1 MLRPPFSQ
9 EAIPINNWDV
19 IVIGAGAAGLM
30 TCLELPSN
38 LKVLLLNRNTSKVSS
53 SRWAQGGIASVVRQ
67 DDSFDL
73 HAEDTLKAGDGL
85 CDFQAVEMLVKEAP
99 GCVDRLQNLGMIF
112 DQSSDQLATT
122 LEAAHSRRRVLHVK
136 DRTGR
141 ALVEVLEDHVE
152 NKKNILHCRGVR
164 VTELLIENEE
174 CKGVQVL
181 DGANLYW
188 IQSRAV
194 VLATGGGGHL
204 FTNTTNPAQSSGEGI
219 ALAWKAGAA
228 IEDLEF
234 VQFHPTALKFYGAPC
249 FLISEALRGEGA
261 ILVDKNGES
270 PVKNLENR
278 DLATRDQVSRAIM
291 KNMHDNNVDHV
302 GLDLRYIDPEKIVE
316 RFPTILSRC
325 QDYGVNPLNELI
337 PVAPAALYW
346 MGGVKTDLNA
356 CSTRKGLY
364 AVGEVASTGVHGANR
379 LASNSLMECLVFAR
393 KMSSIVLNDLS
404 KVEKFDRSFQE
415 FDIEDPKE
423 DQISII
429 SQWKLTI
436 IDKPLI
442 EGKIEH
448 LGPIMNAFYIYSN
461 LLIKNEI
468 PLFESKLIDIKA
480 DNLHIHNIVLKSSKP
495 NVKPLILQIGN
506 SLLSDTIN
514 CFDQLNESPKV
525 KIKKTDI
532 TTNIPKKLSFGFN
545 KKVKFFNFFIPPFIA
560 IFSLILFSSSF
571 IYFYSPFENIE
582 RKELTNPE

>member
-1 MLRPPFSQ
+1 MLRAPFSQ
-9 EAIPINNWDV
+9 EPIPINNWDV

-30 TCLELPSN
+30 ASLELPKN

-53 SRWAQGGIASVVRQ
+53 SRWAQGGIASVIRQ

-73 HAEDTLKAGDGL
+73 HADDTLKAGDGL
-85 CDFQAVEMLVKEAP
+85 CDLQAVEMLVKEAP
-99 GCVDRLQNLGMIF
+99 GCVNRLQNLGMIF

-261 ILVDKNGES
+261 VLVDKNGES
-270 PVKNLENR
+270 PVKNLKNR

-325 QDYGVNPLNELI
+325 QDYGVNPLNEVI
-337 PVAPAALYW
+337 PVAPAAHYW
-346 MGGVKTDLNA
+346 MGGVRTDLNA
-356 CSTRKGLY
+356 STTRKGLY

-393 KMSSIVLNDLS
+393 KMSSIVLNDFPKLV
-404 KVEKFDRSFQE
+404 KLDRSSQE
-415 FDIEDPKE
+415 FDIQDPQE
-423 DQISII
+423 DQILNIAEKIDQLRKLCWLNLGVSRNKLNMSKFLSNIKDDMAKLQKNDLLNII
-429 SQWKLTI
+429 EKIKFDQKIKLNE
-436 IDKPLI
+436 PNRRAL
-442 EGKIEH
+442 
-448 LGPIMNAFYIYSN
+448 N
-461 LLIKNEI
+461 LLLDLQNRQITTLTLINACLFREESRGGHYRDDFPCKDEKWECHTRQQLDQEIKKRFIKN
-468 PLFESKLIDIKA
+468 
-480 DNLHIHNIVLKSSKP
+480 
-495 NVKPLILQIGN
+495 
-506 SLLSDTIN
+506 
-514 CFDQLNESPKV
+514 
-525 KIKKTDI
+525 
-532 TTNIPKKLSFGFN
+532 
-545 KKVKFFNFFIPPFIA
+545 
-560 IFSLILFSSSF
+560 
-571 IYFYSPFENIE
+571 
-582 RKELTNPE
+582 

>member
-9 EAIPINNWDV
+9 EPIPINNWDV

-38 LKVLLLNRNTSKVSS
+38 LKVLLLNRNTSKASS
-53 SRWAQGGIASVVRQ
+53 SRWAQGGIASVVRE

-99 GCVDRLQNLGMIF
+99 GCVERLQNLGMIF

-141 ALVEVLEDHVE
+141 ALVEVLEDHIE
-152 NKKNILHCRGVR
+152 NQKNILHCRGVR
-164 VTELLIENEE
+164 VTELLIENNE
-174 CKGVQVL
+174 CRGVQVL

-188 IQSRAV
+188 IKSRAV

-325 QDYGVNPLNELI
+325 QDYGVNPLNEVI
-337 PVAPAALYW
+337 PVAPAAHYW

-356 CSTRKGLY
+356 SSTRKGLY

-404 KVEKFDRSFQE
+404 KFEKFDRSFLE

-423 DQISII
+423 DQISIVAEKI
-429 SQWKLTI
+429 DELRKLCWLNLGVSRNKVNMSKFLNCI
-436 IDKPLI
+436 QNDIDKLNTNDLLNCL
-442 EGKIEH
+442 EKIKFDQKVKLSERNRRA
-448 LGPIMNAFYIYSN
+448 LN
-461 LLIKNEI
+461 LLLDLKNRQITTITLLIACLFREESRGGHYRDDFPDKDKNWVCHTRQQLDQRIQKRFIKN
-468 PLFESKLIDIKA
+468 
-480 DNLHIHNIVLKSSKP
+480 
-495 NVKPLILQIGN
+495 
-506 SLLSDTIN
+506 
-514 CFDQLNESPKV
+514 
-525 KIKKTDI
+525 
-532 TTNIPKKLSFGFN
+532 
-545 KKVKFFNFFIPPFIA
+545 
-560 IFSLILFSSSF
+560 
-571 IYFYSPFENIE
+571 
-582 RKELTNPE
+582 

>member
-9 EAIPINNWDV
+9 EPISINNWDV

-30 TCLELPSN
+30 TSLELPTN

-53 SRWAQGGIASVVRQ
+53 SRWAQGGIASVIRQ

-73 HAEDTLKAGDGL
+73 HADDTLKAGDGL

-152 NKKNILHCRGVR
+152 SKKNILHCRGVR

-261 ILVDKNGES
+261 ILVDKTGES
-270 PVKNLENR
+270 PVKNLKNR

-325 QDYGVNPLNELI
+325 QDYGVNPLNEVI
-337 PVAPAALYW
+337 PVAPAAHYW

-356 CSTRKGLY
+356 STTRKGLY

-393 KMSSIVLNDLS
+393 KMSSIVLNDPPKLVKFERSS
-404 KVEKFDRSFQE
+404 KE
-415 FDIEDPKE
+415 FDTQDPKE
-423 DQISII
+423 DQISKIAEKI
-429 SQWKLTI
+429 DELRKLCWLNLGVSRNKVNMSKFLNFI
-436 IDKPLI
+436 QDDIDKLQKNALLI
-442 EGKIEH
+442 IIEKIKFDQKIKLSERNRRALNLLLDLKNRQITTLTLLKACLFREESRGGH
-448 LGPIMNAFYIYSN
+448 YRDDFPYKHKNWECHTRQQLDQKIQKRFIKNSN
-461 LLIKNEI
+461 L
-468 PLFESKLIDIKA
+468 PDS
-480 DNLHIHNIVLKSSKP
+480 
-495 NVKPLILQIGN
+495 
-506 SLLSDTIN
+506 
-514 CFDQLNESPKV
+514 
-525 KIKKTDI
+525 
-532 TTNIPKKLSFGFN
+532 
-545 KKVKFFNFFIPPFIA
+545 
-560 IFSLILFSSSF
+560 
-571 IYFYSPFENIE
+571 
-582 RKELTNPE
+582 

>member
-9 EAIPINNWDV
+9 ELIPINNWDV
-19 IVIGAGAAGLM
+19 IVVGAGAAGLM
-30 TCLELPSN
+30 TCLELPAN

-73 HAEDTLKAGDGL
+73 HADDTLKAGDGL
-85 CDFQAVEMLVKEAP
+85 CDFKAVQMLVKEAP
-99 GCVDRLQNLGMIF
+99 DCVDRLQNLGMIF
-112 DQSSDQLATT
+112 DQSSDQLSTT

-141 ALVEVLEDHVE
+141 ALVEVLEDHIE

-325 QDYGVNPLNELI
+325 QDYGVNPLNEVI
-337 PVAPAALYW
+337 PVAPAAHYW

-356 CSTRKGLY
+356 SSTRKGLY

-393 KMSSIVLNDLS
+393 KMSSIVLNDLP
-404 KVEKFDRSFQE
+404 KFAKFDRSLQE

-423 DQISII
+423 DQISKIAEKI
-429 SQWKLTI
+429 DELRKLCWLNLGVSRNKINMSKFLNFIQDDIDKLHKNALLNSLEKIKFDQKIKLSERNRRALNLLLDLKNRQITTI
-436 IDKPLI
+436 ILLKACLFREESRGGHYRDDFPDKDKNWECHTRQQLDQ
-442 EGKIEH
+442 KIQKR
-448 LGPIMNAFYIYSN
+448 F
-461 LLIKNEI
+461 IKN
-468 PLFESKLIDIKA
+468 
-480 DNLHIHNIVLKSSKP
+480 
-495 NVKPLILQIGN
+495 
-506 SLLSDTIN
+506 
-514 CFDQLNESPKV
+514 
-525 KIKKTDI
+525 
-532 TTNIPKKLSFGFN
+532 
-545 KKVKFFNFFIPPFIA
+545 
-560 IFSLILFSSSF
+560 
-571 IYFYSPFENIE
+571 
-582 RKELTNPE
+582 

>member
-9 EAIPINNWDV
+9 EPIPINNWDV

-99 GCVDRLQNLGMIF
+99 GCVERLQNLGMIF

-141 ALVEVLEDHVE
+141 ALVEVLEDHIE
-152 NKKNILHCRGVR
+152 NQKNILHCRGVR
-164 VTELLIENEE
+164 VTELFIDNKE
-174 CKGVQVL
+174 CRGVQVL

-188 IQSRAV
+188 IKSRAV

-249 FLISEALRGEGA
+249 FLISETLRGEGA

-325 QDYGVNPLNELI
+325 QDYGVNPLNEVI
-337 PVAPAALYW
+337 PVAPAAHYW

-356 CSTRKGLY
+356 SSTRKGLY

-404 KVEKFDRSFQE
+404 KFEKFDRSFQE

-429 SQWKLTI
+429 AEKIDELRKLCWLNLGVSRNKVNMSKFLNYI
-436 IDKPLI
+436 QNDIDKLNKNDLLNSL
-442 EGKIEH
+442 EKIKFDQKIKLSERNRRA
-448 LGPIMNAFYIYSN
+448 LN
-461 LLIKNEI
+461 LLLDLKNRQITTITLLKACLFREESRGGHYRDDFPDKDKNWECHTRQQLDQKIQKRFIKN
-468 PLFESKLIDIKA
+468 
-480 DNLHIHNIVLKSSKP
+480 
-495 NVKPLILQIGN
+495 
-506 SLLSDTIN
+506 
-514 CFDQLNESPKV
+514 
-525 KIKKTDI
+525 
-532 TTNIPKKLSFGFN
+532 
-545 KKVKFFNFFIPPFIA
+545 
-560 IFSLILFSSSF
+560 
-571 IYFYSPFENIE
+571 
-582 RKELTNPE
+582 

>member
-9 EAIPINNWDV
+9 QPISIDEWDV

-30 TCLELPSN
+30 TCLELPAN

-53 SRWAQGGIASVVRQ
+53 SRWAQGGIASVVRP

-85 CDFQAVEMLVKEAP
+85 CDYKAVEMLVREAP

-112 DQSSDQLATT
+112 DQSFDQLATT

-152 NKKNILHCRGVR
+152 SKKNILHCRGVR
-164 VTELLIENEE
+164 VTELSIQNNE

-181 DGANLYW
+181 DGSNLYW
-188 IQSRAV
+188 ITSRAV

-234 VQFHPTALKFYGAPC
+234 IQFHPTALKSYGAPC

-261 ILVDKNGES
+261 VLVDKNGES
-270 PVKNLENR
+270 PVKHLQNK
-278 DLATRDQVSRAIM
+278 DLASRDQVSRAIM
-291 KNMHDNNVDHV
+291 KNMHDNDIDHV
-302 GLDLRYIDPEKIVE
+302 GLDLRYIYPEKIVE

-325 QDYGVNPLNELI
+325 QDYGVNPLNEVI
-337 PVAPAALYW
+337 PVAPAAHYW
-346 MGGVKTDLNA
+346 MGGVHTDLKA
-356 CSTRKGLY
+356 SSSIKGLY

-393 KMSSIVLNDLS
+393 KMSSIVLNSPVNINKL
-404 KVEKFDRSFQE
+404 DRLNDELYIQDHE
-415 FDIEDPKE
+415 E
-423 DQISII
+423 DQLSRISE
-429 SQWKLTI
+429 K
-436 IDKPLI
+436 IDELRNACWVHLGVSRNKSSMKKFLKNLQNDIDALQHNPLLNSLK
-442 EGKIEH
+442 KIEIDQKIK
-448 LGPIMNAFYIYSN
+448 LSEPNRRGFN
-461 LLIKNEI
+461 LLLDLQNRQITTSILLKAC
-468 PLFESKLIDIKA
+468 LFREESRGGHYRDDFPFKDKYWECHTRQQID
-480 DNLHIHNIVLKSSKP
+480 
-495 NVKPLILQIGN
+495 Q
-506 SLLSDTIN
+506 
-514 CFDQLNESPKV
+514 
-525 KIKKTDI
+525 KIKKR
-532 TTNIPKKLSFGFN
+532 
-545 KKVKFFNFFIPPFIA
+545 FIK
-560 IFSLILFSSSF
+560 
-571 IYFYSPFENIE
+571 N
-582 RKELTNPE
+582 

>member
-9 EAIPINNWDV
+9 EPILLNNWDV
-19 IVIGAGAAGLM
+19 IVVGAGAAGLM
-30 TCLELPSN
+30 TCLELPAN
-38 LKVLLLNRNTSKVSS
+38 LKVLLLNRNTSKISS

-73 HAEDTLKAGDGL
+73 HADDTLKAGDGL
-85 CDFQAVEMLVKEAP
+85 CDYQAVEMLVKEAP

-141 ALVEVLEDHVE
+141 ALVEVLEDHIE

-164 VTELLIENEE
+164 VTELFIENEE

-261 ILVDKNGES
+261 ILVDKNGQS
-270 PVKNLENR
+270 PVKNLKNR

-316 RFPTILSRC
+316 RFPTILGRC
-325 QDYGVNPLNELI
+325 QDYGVNPLNEII
-337 PVAPAALYW
+337 PVAPAAHYW

-356 CSTRKGLY
+356 SSTRKGLY

-393 KMSSIVLNDLS
+393 KMSSIVLNESS
-404 KVEKFDRSFQE
+404 KLEKSDRSFKE
-415 FDIEDPKE
+415 FDIQDPKE
-423 DQISII
+423 DQISQISEKIDELRKLCWSNLGVSRNKANMSKFLHNIQLDI
-429 SQWKLTI
+429 SQLQKNDLLSSLEKIKFHQKIKLSERNRRA
-436 IDKPLI
+436 L
-442 EGKIEH
+442 
-448 LGPIMNAFYIYSN
+448 N
-461 LLIKNEI
+461 LLLDLKNRQITTITLLKACLFREESRGGHYRDDFPEKDKNWECHTRQQLDQNIQKRFIKN
-468 PLFESKLIDIKA
+468 
-480 DNLHIHNIVLKSSKP
+480 
-495 NVKPLILQIGN
+495 
-506 SLLSDTIN
+506 
-514 CFDQLNESPKV
+514 
-525 KIKKTDI
+525 
-532 TTNIPKKLSFGFN
+532 
-545 KKVKFFNFFIPPFIA
+545 
-560 IFSLILFSSSF
+560 
-571 IYFYSPFENIE
+571 
-582 RKELTNPE
+582 

>member
-9 EAIPINNWDV
+9 EPIPLKNWDV

-30 TCLELPSN
+30 TCLELPAN
-38 LKVLLLNRNTSKVSS
+38 LKVLLLNRNTSKISS
-53 SRWAQGGIASVVRQ
+53 SRWAQGGIASVIRQ

-73 HAEDTLKAGDGL
+73 HADDTLKAGDGL

-164 VTELLIENEE
+164 VTELLIDNEE

-188 IQSRAV
+188 IKSRAV

-261 ILVDKNGES
+261 ILVDKIGES
-270 PVKNLENR
+270 PVKNLKNR
-278 DLATRDQVSRAIM
+278 DLATRDHVSRAIM

-325 QDYGVNPLNELI
+325 QDYGVNPLNEVI
-337 PVAPAALYW
+337 PVAPAAHYW

-356 CSTRKGLY
+356 SSTRKGLY

-415 FDIEDPKE
+415 FDIEDPKD

-429 SQWKLTI
+429 AEKIDELRKLCWLNLGVSRNKVNMSKFLNYI
-436 IDKPLI
+436 QNDINKLNKNDLLNSL
-442 EGKIEH
+442 EKIKFDQKIKLSERNRRA
-448 LGPIMNAFYIYSN
+448 LN
-461 LLIKNEI
+461 LLLDLKNRQITTITLLKACLFREESRGGHYRNDFPDKDKNRECHTRQKLDQKIQKRFIKN
-468 PLFESKLIDIKA
+468 
-480 DNLHIHNIVLKSSKP
+480 
-495 NVKPLILQIGN
+495 
-506 SLLSDTIN
+506 
-514 CFDQLNESPKV
+514 
-525 KIKKTDI
+525 
-532 TTNIPKKLSFGFN
+532 
-545 KKVKFFNFFIPPFIA
+545 
-560 IFSLILFSSSF
+560 
-571 IYFYSPFENIE
+571 
-582 RKELTNPE
+582 

>member
-9 EAIPINNWDV
+9 EPISINTWDV

-38 LKVLLLNRNTSKVSS
+38 LKVLLLNRNTSKASS
-53 SRWAQGGIASVVRQ
+53 SRWAQGGIASVVRP

-85 CDFQAVEMLVKEAP
+85 CDVKAVEMLVREAP

-112 DQSSDQLATT
+112 DQNCDQLATT

-152 NKKNILHCRGVR
+152 NKENILHCRGVR
-164 VTELLIENEE
+164 VTDLLIENEE

-181 DGANLYW
+181 DGSNLYW
-188 IQSRAV
+188 ITSRAV

-234 VQFHPTALKFYGAPC
+234 IQFHPTALKFYGAPC

-261 ILVDKNGES
+261 VLVDNNGES
-270 PVKNLENR
+270 PVKYLQNR

-325 QDYGVNPLNELI
+325 QDYGVNPLNEVI
-337 PVAPAALYW
+337 PVAPAAHYW
-346 MGGVKTDLNA
+346 MGGIRTDLNA
-356 CSTRKGLY
+356 STNRKGLY

-393 KMSSIVLNDLS
+393 KMSSIVLNNPLNLR
-404 KVEKFDRSFQE
+404 KLERRKEE
-415 FDIEDPKE
+415 FYIQDPPEDH
-423 DQISII
+423 ISII
-429 SQWKLTI
+429 A
-436 IDKPLI
+436 
-442 EGKIEH
+442 GKIDELRKACWIN
-448 LGPIMNAFYIYSN
+448 LGVSRNRSNMIEFLNHIQADMDQLHKNPLLNSLHQIEYDQKIKLNEPNRRGLN
-461 LLIKNEI
+461 LLLDLQNRQITTLTLLKACLFRKESRGGHYRDDFPDKDKNWECHTRQQLDQKIQKRFIKN
-468 PLFESKLIDIKA
+468 
-480 DNLHIHNIVLKSSKP
+480 
-495 NVKPLILQIGN
+495 
-506 SLLSDTIN
+506 
-514 CFDQLNESPKV
+514 
-525 KIKKTDI
+525 
-532 TTNIPKKLSFGFN
+532 
-545 KKVKFFNFFIPPFIA
+545 
-560 IFSLILFSSSF
+560 
-571 IYFYSPFENIE
+571 
-582 RKELTNPE
+582 

>member
-1 MLRPPFSQ
+1 MLRAPFSQ
-9 EAIPINNWDV
+9 ELIQINNWDV

-30 TCLELPSN
+30 SCLELPSN
-38 LKVLLLNRNTSKVSS
+38 LKVLLLNRNTSKISS
-53 SRWAQGGIASVVRQ
+53 SRWAQGGIASVVRK
-67 DDSFDL
+67 DDSFEL
-73 HAEDTLKAGDGL
+73 HANDTLKAGDGL
-85 CDFQAVEMLVKEAP
+85 CDLQAVEMLVREAP

-141 ALVEVLEDHVE
+141 ALVEVLEDHIE

-164 VTELLIENEE
+164 VTDLLIENEE

-270 PVKNLENR
+270 PVKYLENR

-291 KNMHDNNVDHV
+291 KNMYDNNVDHV

-325 QDYGVNPLNELI
+325 QDYGVNPLNEVI
-337 PVAPAALYW
+337 PVAPAAHYW

-356 CSTRKGLY
+356 SSTRKGLY

-393 KMSSIVLNDLS
+393 KMSSIVLNDPP
-404 KVEKFDRSFQE
+404 KFMKCNRSFQE
-415 FDIEDPKE
+415 FDIQEPKE
-423 DQISII
+423 DQISKIVEKIDELRKLCWLNLGVSRNEVNMSKFLSYLEDDI
-429 SQWKLTI
+429 SHSQKNVLISSLKKIKFDQKIKLSE
-436 IDKPLI
+436 PNRRAL
-442 EGKIEH
+442 
-448 LGPIMNAFYIYSN
+448 N
-461 LLIKNEI
+461 LLLDLKNR
-468 PLFESKLIDIKA
+468 
-480 DNLHIHNIVLKSSKP
+480 
-495 NVKPLILQIGN
+495 Q
-506 SLLSDTIN
+506 
-514 CFDQLNESPKV
+514 
-525 KIKKTDI
+525 I
-532 TTNIPKKLSFGFN
+532 TTITLLKACLFREESRGGHYRDDFPDKDKNWECHTRQQVNEKIHKR
-545 KKVKFFNFFIPPFIA
+545 FIR
-560 IFSLILFSSSF
+560 
-571 IYFYSPFENIE
+571 N
-582 RKELTNPE
+582 

>member
-9 EAIPINNWDV
+9 EPIPINNWDV

-53 SRWAQGGIASVVRQ
+53 SRWAQGGIASVVRK

-99 GCVDRLQNLGMIF
+99 GCVERLQNLGMIF

-141 ALVEVLEDHVE
+141 ALVEVLEDHIE
-152 NKKNILHCRGVR
+152 NQKNILHCRGVR
-164 VTELLIENEE
+164 VTELLIENNE
-174 CKGVQVL
+174 CRGVQVL

-188 IQSRAV
+188 IKSRAV

-278 DLATRDQVSRAIM
+278 DLASRDQVSRAIM

-325 QDYGVNPLNELI
+325 QDYGVNPLNEVI
-337 PVAPAALYW
+337 PVAPAAHYW

-356 CSTRKGLY
+356 SSTRKGLY
-364 AVGEVASTGVHGANR
+364 AVGEIASTGVHGANR

-404 KVEKFDRSFQE
+404 KSEKFDRSFQE

-423 DQISII
+423 DQICII
-429 SQWKLTI
+429 SEKIDELRKLCWLNLGVSRNKVNMSKFLNYI
-436 IDKPLI
+436 QNDIDKLNKNDLLNSL
-442 EGKIEH
+442 EKIKFDQKIKLNERNRRA
-448 LGPIMNAFYIYSN
+448 LN
-461 LLIKNEI
+461 LLLDLKNRQITTITLLKACLFREESRGGHYRDDFPDKDKNWECHTRQQSDQKIQKRFIKN
-468 PLFESKLIDIKA
+468 
-480 DNLHIHNIVLKSSKP
+480 
-495 NVKPLILQIGN
+495 
-506 SLLSDTIN
+506 
-514 CFDQLNESPKV
+514 
-525 KIKKTDI
+525 
-532 TTNIPKKLSFGFN
+532 
-545 KKVKFFNFFIPPFIA
+545 
-560 IFSLILFSSSF
+560 
-571 IYFYSPFENIE
+571 
-582 RKELTNPE
+582 

>member
-9 EAIPINNWDV
+9 EPIPINNWDV

-30 TCLELPSN
+30 TCLELPAN

-99 GCVDRLQNLGMIF
+99 GCVERLQNLGMIF

-141 ALVEVLEDHVE
+141 ALVEVLEDHIE

-164 VTELLIENEE
+164 VTELFIENKE
-174 CKGVQVL
+174 CRGVQVL

-188 IQSRAV
+188 IKSRAV

-278 DLATRDQVSRAIM
+278 DLATRDQVSRAII

-325 QDYGVNPLNELI
+325 QDYGVNPLNEVI
-337 PVAPAALYW
+337 PVAPAAHYW
-346 MGGVKTDLNA
+346 MGGIKTDLNA
-356 CSTRKGLY
+356 SSTRKGLY
-364 AVGEVASTGVHGANR
+364 AVGEVASTGVHGAKR
-379 LASNSLMECLVFAR
+379 LASNSLMECLVFSR
-393 KMSSIVLNDLS
+393 KMSSIVLNDFS
-404 KVEKFDRSFQE
+404 KFEKFDRSFQE

-429 SQWKLTI
+429 AEKIDELRKLCW
-436 IDKPLI
+436 LN
-442 EGKIEH
+442 
-448 LGPIMNAFYIYSN
+448 LGVSRNKVNMSKFLNYIQN
-461 LLIKNEI
+461 
-468 PLFESKLIDIKA
+468 DI
-480 DNLHIHNIVLKSSKP
+480 
-495 NVKPLILQIGN
+495 
-506 SLLSDTIN
+506 
-514 CFDQLNESPKV
+514 DQLNKNDLLNSLE
-525 KIKKTDI
+525 KIKFDQKIKLSERNRRALNLLLDLKNRQI
-532 TTNIPKKLSFGFN
+532 TTITLLKACLFREESRGGQYRDDFPDKDKNWECHTRQQLDQKIQKR
-545 KKVKFFNFFIPPFIA
+545 FIK
-560 IFSLILFSSSF
+560 
-571 IYFYSPFENIE
+571 N
-582 RKELTNPE
+582 

>member
-1 MLRPPFSQ
+1 MLRPPFSP
-9 EAIPINNWDV
+9 EPIPINNWDV

-38 LKVLLLNRNTSKVSS
+38 LNVLLLNRNTSKVSS
-53 SRWAQGGIASVVRQ
+53 SRWAQGGIASVVRK
-67 DDSFDL
+67 DDSFAL

-85 CDFQAVEMLVKEAP
+85 CDFKAVEMLVNEAP
-99 GCVDRLQNLGMIF
+99 SCVARLQNLGMIF
-112 DQSSDQLATT
+112 DQSADQLATT

-141 ALVEVLEDHVE
+141 ALVEVLEDHIE

-164 VTELLIENEE
+164 VTELFIENEE

-188 IQSRAV
+188 IKSRAV

-270 PVKNLENR
+270 PVKNLKNR
-278 DLATRDQVSRAIM
+278 DLASRDQVSRAIM
-291 KNMHDNNVDHV
+291 KNMHDNAVDYV

-325 QDYGVNPLNELI
+325 QDYGVNPLNEVI
-337 PVAPAALYW
+337 PVAPAAHYW

-356 CSTRKGLY
+356 SSTRKGLY

-393 KMSSIVLNDLS
+393 KMSSIVLNDPPKFL
-404 KVEKFDRSFQE
+404 KFDKSFQE
-415 FDIEDPKE
+415 LDIEDPKE

-429 SQWKLTI
+429 AEKIDDLRKLCW
-436 IDKPLI
+436 
-442 EGKIEH
+442 
-448 LGPIMNAFYIYSN
+448 SN
-461 LLIKNEI
+461 LGVSRNEANMSKFLDTIRDEMAQLNKNDFLKSLETIRFDQRIKLSEPNRRVLNLLLDLKNRQITTMTLLKACLFREESRGGHYRDDFPDKDKNWECHTRQLLDQKIQKRFIKN
-468 PLFESKLIDIKA
+468 
-480 DNLHIHNIVLKSSKP
+480 
-495 NVKPLILQIGN
+495 
-506 SLLSDTIN
+506 
-514 CFDQLNESPKV
+514 
-525 KIKKTDI
+525 
-532 TTNIPKKLSFGFN
+532 
-545 KKVKFFNFFIPPFIA
+545 
-560 IFSLILFSSSF
+560 
-571 IYFYSPFENIE
+571 
-582 RKELTNPE
+582 

>member
-9 EAIPINNWDV
+9 EPISINTWDV

-38 LKVLLLNRNTSKVSS
+38 LKVLLLNRNTSKASS
-53 SRWAQGGIASVVRQ
+53 SRWAQGGIASVVRP

-85 CDFQAVEMLVKEAP
+85 CDFKAVEMLVREAP

-112 DQSSDQLATT
+112 DQNCDQLATT

-152 NKKNILHCRGVR
+152 NKENILHCRGVR

-181 DGANLYW
+181 DGSNLYW
-188 IQSRAV
+188 ITSRAV

-234 VQFHPTALKFYGAPC
+234 IQFHPTALKFYGAPC

-261 ILVDKNGES
+261 VLVDKNGES
-270 PVKNLENR
+270 PVKYLQNR

-325 QDYGVNPLNELI
+325 QDYGVNPLNEVI
-337 PVAPAALYW
+337 PVAPAAHYW
-346 MGGVKTDLNA
+346 MGGVRTDLNA
-356 CSTRKGLY
+356 SSNRKGLY

-393 KMSSIVLNDLS
+393 KMSSIVLNNPLNLIKLERRKEELYIPDT
-404 KVEKFDRSFQE
+404 QE
-415 FDIEDPKE
+415 DN
-423 DQISII
+423 ISII
-429 SQWKLTI
+429 A
-436 IDKPLI
+436 
-442 EGKIEH
+442 GKIDELRKSCWKN
-448 LGPIMNAFYIYSN
+448 LGVSRNKINMIKFLNHIQNDMDQLQKNPLLNSLDQIEFDQKVKLNEPKRREIN
-461 LLIKNEI
+461 LLLDLQNRQITTLTLLKACLFRKESRGGHYRDDFPIKDKKWECHTRQQLNKEIKKRFIKN
-468 PLFESKLIDIKA
+468 
-480 DNLHIHNIVLKSSKP
+480 
-495 NVKPLILQIGN
+495 
-506 SLLSDTIN
+506 
-514 CFDQLNESPKV
+514 
-525 KIKKTDI
+525 
-532 TTNIPKKLSFGFN
+532 
-545 KKVKFFNFFIPPFIA
+545 
-560 IFSLILFSSSF
+560 
-571 IYFYSPFENIE
+571 
-582 RKELTNPE
+582 